1 MKVALT
7 GAHGVGKTTLLNVLR
22 DELGGP
28 GEVAICRE
36 VPRVIIA
43 AAGEDTF
50 FRRGENT
57 PLRQLLI
64 LFYQVIEEGLRR
76 READTVLADRT
87 VVDHLAYTVVL
98 FPELVNSPEYTAVLN
113 AARLWLPGYDLIM
126 KLPIEFAAVD
136 DGVREADAEF
146 QAEIDATIDRIYA
159 ELGVRPLVI
168 SGSIEQ
174 RTASALDHIRALG
187 TGDASA

>member
-1 MKVALT
+1 MKIALT

-28 GEVAICRE
+28 SEVAICRE
-36 VPRVIIA
+36 VPRVIVR

-64 LFYQVIEEGLRR
+64 LFYQVIEEGLRS

-87 VVDHLAYTVVL
+87 VIDHLAYTIVL
-98 FPELVNSPEYTAVLN
+98 FPEMVDSAEYTALLN
-113 AARLWLPGYDLIM
+113 AARLWLPEYDLIM
-126 KLPIEFAAVD
+126 KLPIEFAVVD

-146 QAEIDATIDRIYA
+146 QAQIDAAIDGIYA
-159 ELGVRPLVI
+159 ELGVRPMVI
-168 SGSIEQ
+168 SGSVEQ
-174 RTASALDHIRALG
+174 RTASVLGHLRALRSG
-187 TGDASA
+187 GRLA